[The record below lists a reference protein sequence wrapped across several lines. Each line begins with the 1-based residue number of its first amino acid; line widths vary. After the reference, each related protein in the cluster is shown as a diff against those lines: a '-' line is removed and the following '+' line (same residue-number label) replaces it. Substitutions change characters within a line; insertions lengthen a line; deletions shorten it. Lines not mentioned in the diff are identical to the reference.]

1 MAKPIV
7 ETELDK
13 AGKQFDEF
21 DKQIKDLTQD
31 RMNEAPRQD
40 VEPQTKMSQTDIEK
54 SKQTYLKP
62 IKAIGSKEKFDEK
75 WRKRY
80 EFDKEYVQFIAENKE
95 LIGESIDIWTKPYP
109 GMAAE
114 EWMVPTNKPVWGPRY
129 LAEQIKRKSYHRL
142 TMQDRPIGADYA
154 GSYTGQMV
162 VDSSIQRLDAYP
174 VSTRKSIFMSTNNF

>member
-1 MAKPIV
+1 MTKAKV

-21 DKQIKDLTQD
+21 DQQIKDLTQD
-31 RMNEAPRQD
+31 RMNEAPKLEL
-40 VEPQTKMSQTDIEK
+40 EPQTQLSQRDIDK
-54 SKQTYLKP
+54 SKETYLKP
-62 IKAIGSKEKFDEK
+62 KKAIGSREKFDEK

-95 LIGESIDIWTKPYP
+95 IIGESIDLWTKPYP
-109 GMAAE
+109 GCPAE
-114 EWMVPTNKPVWGPRY
+114 EWIVPTNKPVWAPRY
-129 LAEQIKRKSYHRL
+129 VAERIKGCVYHRL

-162 VDSSIQRLDAYP
+162 VDSTINRLDAYP
-174 VSTRKSIFMSTNNF
+174 VNTRRSIFMGANNF